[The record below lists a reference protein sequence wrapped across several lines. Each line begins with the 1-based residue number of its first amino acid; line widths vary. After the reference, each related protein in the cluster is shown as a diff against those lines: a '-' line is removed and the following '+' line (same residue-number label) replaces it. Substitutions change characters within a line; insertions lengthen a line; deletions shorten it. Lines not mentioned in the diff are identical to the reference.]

1 MTVITGPWIK
11 EPMML
16 GRCAEALNRRRDTYR
31 RMKEP
36 DIEKTLMP
44 PSGLVGRAS
53 LTKLKEQLSGL
64 AKLEETPPYHQDD
77 VLYAI
82 EKATK
87 IRYCYVVKRSEW
99 TVWAMERAARLNLK
113 NFGCGRIN
121 LGTEGENAVLVMDEV
136 DLQLFHVPQ
145 MVPAKQV
152 RKTYAEYYGY

>member
-1 MTVITGPWIK
+1 MSVITGPWIK

-16 GRCAEALNRRRDTYR
+16 DRYVEALNHRQDTYR

-36 DIEKTLMP
+36 DIEKPLMP
-44 PSGLVGRAS
+44 PSGIIGRVS

-87 IRYCYVVKRSEW
+87 IRYCYVVKGSEW
-99 TVWAMERAARLNLK
+99 GVWAMERATRLNLD
-113 NFGCGRIN
+113 NFGRGRIN
-121 LGTEGENAVLVMDEV
+121 LGIEGENAVLVMDEV
-136 DLQLFHVPQ
+136 DLQLSHVPQ

-152 RKTYAEYYGY
+152 RQTYAEHFGY